1 MAFQN
6 SLGGKA
12 AGGRGADSKAGRAGG
27 GQQAEGCRRVRG
39 RCCWLE
45 KNIPFC
51 GWDVWEATMASR
63 LEDVH
68 STLPAMEK
76 YADYL
81 MHRMHNCLAAIPQA
95 RHGMG
100 KKAYWSIKYA
110 AANANKQKKKAF

>member
-1 MAFQN
+1 
-6 SLGGKA
+6 
-12 AGGRGADSKAGRAGG
+12 
-27 GQQAEGCRRVRG
+27 
-39 RCCWLE
+39 
-45 KNIPFC
+45 
-51 GWDVWEATMASR
+51 MASR

-100 KKAYWSIKYA
+100 KKAYWPIKYA
-110 AANANKQKKKAF
+110 AANAKKQKKSILKAKNGIGSKKKA

>member
-1 MAFQN
+1 
-6 SLGGKA
+6 
-12 AGGRGADSKAGRAGG
+12 
-27 GQQAEGCRRVRG
+27 
-39 RCCWLE
+39 
-45 KNIPFC
+45 
-51 GWDVWEATMASR
+51 MASR

-76 YADYL
+76 YANYP

-110 AANANKQKKKAF
+110 AANAKKQKKHFKSKTPGSEAKKKHKFGHAPSKKQKKSKKKAKNMYL